1 MSEPA
6 KVGRIDDTGLV
17 PFVPELRWIRTAC
30 GWTGLVR
37 PVSLARL
44 LLLVYPLV
52 LGQKEGWAA
61 LLDISLIQSVLV
73 HNGQLPV
80 AGINRRLVI

>member
-1 MSEPA
+1 MNL
-6 KVGRIDDTGLV
+6 RRYDGLMILAWSRS
-17 PFVPELRWIRTAC
+17 FRNRGIRTAC

-52 LGQKEGWAA
+52 LGQKEGWPV
-61 LLDISLIQSVLV
+61 LLDISFIQSVLV